1 MGDEHIPQFSSP
13 AWLRDLGFTSWLLVG
28 FVLIIVGL
36 VWLVGETSTIAMPV
50 ILAAVLGAVTGPAV
64 GWLERHRVPR
74 IGGALLVLL
83 GLVAIGILIFCLV
96 FGGISANSGDISTK
110 MNQSLEKI
118 QGWLSDV
125 GVDNA
130 QSATE
135 GVQKAAPEIRKTLL
149 SGVAAGVEGLK
160 SLVFFLAF
168 AILSTLFVLKDGPV
182 MHRFINRHLGVPEPV
197 ANIVTTN
204 IAKSLRSYFLAVTII
219 AAFNAVLIGGAALI
233 LGVPL
238 AGTITVVTFVGAYVP
253 FVGAWVAGGFAV
265 LIALSTG
272 SSSDALIMAIV
283 ALLANGMLQQ
293 MIQPFVMGATLS
305 LNPLVVLVVT
315 IGAGSLFGMVGLTLA
330 APLTSAA
337 VHIANELGRG
347 GGRDAGASPAGRRG
361 AAHGRLQLLPPARED
376 AVHARGAED
385 GARRYLEVRRV
396 EDERARL
403 DAAEPAVEADQLLEG
418 AALFELGVVEAP
430 HHDVGDMLEAVGA
443 QQVLRRGG
451 RERRE
456 RVLALDAAVREVVRA
471 AGAERDRPVLG
482 RADEQPAD
490 VGVRA
495 EGGHELRVARL
506 DLLER
511 QPAALL
517 HQVDE
522 PEVARAEHDDVLVG
536 HVVLGPLGRPSP
548 SPR

>member
-1 MGDEHIPQFSSP
+1 MESDRNVQFSAP
-13 AWLRDLGFTSWLLVG
+13 TWLRDLGFTSWLLVG

-36 VWLVGETSTIAMPV
+36 IWLVGETSTITMPV

-74 IGGALLVLL
+74 IGGAILVLL

-110 MNQSLEKI
+110 VNQSLEKI

-135 GVQKAAPEIRKTLL
+135 GAQKAAPEIRTTLL
-149 SGVAAGVEGLK
+149 SGVAEGVEGLK

-204 IAKSLRSYFLAVTII
+204 IAKSLRNYFLAVTII
-219 AAFNAVLIGGAALI
+219 AAFNAILIGGAALI

-283 ALLANGMLQQ
+283 ALLANGILQQ

-315 IGAGSLFGMVGLTLA
+315 IGAGALFGMIGLTLA

-337 VHIANELGRG
+337 VHIANELGSRG
-347 GGRDAGASPAGRRG
+347 GGG
-361 AAHGRLQLLPPARED
+361 
-376 AVHARGAED
+376 ARG
-385 GARRYLEVRRV
+385 
-396 EDERARL
+396 
-403 DAAEPAVEADQLLEG
+403 
-418 AALFELGVVEAP
+418 
-430 HHDVGDMLEAVGA
+430 
-443 QQVLRRGG
+443 
-451 RERRE
+451 
-456 RVLALDAAVREVVRA
+456 
-471 AGAERDRPVLG
+471 
-482 RADEQPAD
+482 QPA
-490 VGVRA
+490 
-495 EGGHELRVARL
+495 
-506 DLLER
+506 
-511 QPAALL
+511 
-517 HQVDE
+517 
-522 PEVARAEHDDVLVG
+522 
-536 HVVLGPLGRPSP
+536 PSG
-548 SPR
+548 